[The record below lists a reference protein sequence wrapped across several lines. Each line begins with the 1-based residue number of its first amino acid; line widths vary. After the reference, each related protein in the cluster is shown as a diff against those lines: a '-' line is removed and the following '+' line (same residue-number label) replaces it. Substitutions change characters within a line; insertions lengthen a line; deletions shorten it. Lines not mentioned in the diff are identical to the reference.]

1 MGEWIPAGGEDPV
14 DCSLA
19 ADARDAAPYL
29 PRGRVSNVTAQRLR
43 AKILR
48 ARKREATK
56 PLERVVPATD
66 SHRVA
71 QPRKW
76 PTMEDFSDS
85 HHVPMSREEYFSD
98 HGKGSSDHLSFSR
111 G

>member
-1 MGEWIPAGGEDPV
+1 MGEWIPAGGGDPV

-56 PLERVVPATD
+56 PPGAR
-66 SHRVA
+66 R
-71 QPRKW
+71 
-76 PTMEDFSDS
+76 
-85 HHVPMSREEYFSD
+85 SR
-98 HGKGSSDHLSFSR
+98 HGLPSGR
-111 G
+111 AA